1 MLKFTK
7 MQGTGNDY
15 IYINC
20 IREKVE
26 NPEQLARK
34 FSDRHFGIGADG
46 LILIRPSRR
55 ADFCMEMYN
64 ADGSLGEMC
73 GNGIRC
79 LGKYVYEHGMTE
91 KMDLIIETK
100 AGLREIRLLETKD
113 RQGKRK
119 IGYVQVN
126 MGRPVLEADQVPA
139 VSEHTYM
146 IDEPVKINGCLYH
159 ITAVSMG
166 NPHAVIFVSHR
177 KGLDLEWLGPAVEY
191 HGRFPRRVNAEFVE
205 VLDRRTIGMRVW
217 ERGSKETLSC
227 GTGACA
233 AVVAGVLNDL
243 TDRHV
248 TVKLI
253 GGDLLVEWK
262 EDTEEVLLTG
272 PAVEVFDGEI

>member
-15 IYINC
+15 IFINC
-20 IREKVE
+20 LQEKVE
-26 NPEQLARK
+26 DPERLAQRL
-34 FSDRHFGIGADG
+34 SDRHFGVGADG
-46 LILIRPSRR
+46 LILIRRSGR
-55 ADFCMEMYN
+55 ADFFMEMYN
-64 ADGSLGEMC
+64 ADGSAGEMC

-79 LGKYVYEHGMTE
+79 LGKYVYEHEMTTKKE
-91 KMDLIIETK
+91 LVIDTK
-100 AGLREIRLLETKD
+100 AGLRCIRLLETKD
-113 RQGKRK
+113 RNGKSQ

-126 MGRPVLEADQVPA
+126 MGKPVLEADQVPA

-146 IDEPVKINGCLYH
+146 IGEPVKVNGNLYEM
-159 ITAVSMG
+159 TCVSMG
-166 NPHAVIFVSHR
+166 NPHAVIFVHHA
-177 KGLDLEWLGPAVEY
+177 KGLDLEWLGPAIEY

-205 VLDRRTIGMRVW
+205 VLDRRTIRVRVW
-217 ERGSKETLSC
+217 ERGSGETLSC

-233 AVVAGVLNDL
+233 SVVAGVLNDL

-272 PAVEVFDGEI
+272 PAVHVFDGEI

>member
-20 IREKVE
+20 LREKVE

-100 AGLREIRLLETKD
+100 AGLRGIRLLETKD

-119 IGYVQVN
+119 IGYVQVD

-166 NPHAVIFVSHR
+166 NPHAVIFVPHR

-205 VLDRRTIGMRVW
+205 VLDRRTIGVRVW

-262 EDTEEVLLTG
+262 EDTGEVLLTG